1 MTNDLIMLE
10 EKDLILEKDRDYE
23 KQLER
28 EELPFVEY
36 DITSYPADY
45 TLSVLWQMFQNRDIT
60 IPSFQRGFVWTQ
72 RQASALIESFLMGL
86 PVPPVFFYIDAENK
100 NLVID
105 GQQRLMSV
113 FYFFEGYFGKENEK
127 GKRQIF
133 RLSGLNKKSP
143 YYNLRFEDLQEQDKR
158 KLEMTVLRVI
168 NIRQLSPNNDDSCMY
183 HIFERLNTGGT
194 PLSSQEIRNCVYR
207 GAFLDKLMD
216 LNKEP
221 AWRNL
226 LGKQN
231 ADKHLTDIE
240 LMLRAFGLRFMSAEY
255 DKPMKEFLNKVS
267 SRYRRTDFGDV
278 DRFAHDFPRACE
290 IIVNKLP
297 TKPFAV
303 RGPFNTSIFDSIFCA
318 VLKHIDNLPVDLRER
333 YERLIDD
340 KKFVDYTT
348 LATTDTKILKTRLE
362 YVESFLIG

>member
-1 MTNDLIMLE
+1 MSE
-10 EKDLILEKDRDYE
+10 EKDLILEKDQDYE
-23 KQLER
+23 KQLEA

-45 TLSVLWQMFQNRDIT
+45 TLSVLWQMFKNNNIT

-86 PVPPVFFYIDAENK
+86 PVPPVFFYIDTENK

-113 FYFFEGYFGKENEK
+113 FYFFEGYFGQENDK

-133 RLSGLNKKSP
+133 RLYGLNKKSP

-168 NIRQLSPNNDDSCMY
+168 NIRQLAPSKDDSCMY

-207 GAFLDKLMD
+207 GVFLDKLME
-216 LNKEP
+216 LNREP
-221 AWRNL
+221 AWREL
-226 LGKQN
+226 LGKQLI
-231 ADKHLTDIE
+231 DKHLTDVE
-240 LMLRAFGLRFMSAEY
+240 LLLRAFGLRYMNGAYE
-255 DKPMKEFLNKVS
+255 KPMKEFLNKVS
-267 SRYRRTDFGDV
+267 AHYRRTEGGDV
-278 DRFAHDFPRACE
+278 EKFVYDFPRACS
-290 IIVNKLP
+290 IILQTLP
-297 TKPFAV
+297 PKPFAV

-318 VLKHIDNLPVDLRER
+318 ILKHIDKLPENLRER
-333 YERLIDD
+333 YEKLIDD
-340 KKFVDYTT
+340 QAFIDYTT
-348 LATTDTKILKTRLE
+348 LATTDTKILKARFD
-362 YVESFLIG
+362 YVESFLIK